1 VVFSPDDSL
10 LAAGGRCGT
19 IRLVSTARGERVRD
33 IAAHRQRIRAIAFS
47 SDGSYVAS
55 AGEDRLIHVAPL
67 TDGEEGFHLPARP
80 AKVLSLVFYGP
91 QHLAVAG
98 SDNLIRLWDVA
109 AREEVGILAGHT
121 GSVAALECHDKVLI
135 SAGYDTTV
143 RVWEIGD
150 QSPRPPPPAALGE
163 AGDQE
168 PAASR

>member
-1 VVFSPDDSL
+1 MRAVAFSPDDSL

-19 IRLVSTARGERVRD
+19 IRIVSAAGGQLVRD
-33 IAAHRQRIRAIAFS
+33 IPAHRQRIRAIEFS

-55 AGEDRLIHVAPL
+55 AGEDRLVHVAPL
-67 TDGEEGFHLPARP
+67 VDGAETFHLPARP

-91 QHLAVAG
+91 QNLAVAG

-109 AREEVGILAGHT
+109 AREEVGILSGHT
-121 GSVAALECHDKVLI
+121 GSVAALECHEKTLI

-150 QSPRPPPPAALGE
+150 QIAAVGSRPPIRSQPR
-163 AGDQE
+163 
-168 PAASR
+168 SR